1 MSVRTPSSFPSA
13 LDHGPHICKIDRLIL
28 YRKKQWHVSFFMN
41 LTKKKAEKPP
51 VLRPDY
57 FSLLLFP
64 FLAHPPQR
72 YCSYYFFLSPFSC
85 AGCRTHR
92 KEGEGREVIILI
104 NFSITLSSPFQNVCL
119 SGTTALEERSK
130 KSSKSYVHTDL
141 KQQSVLSLLSLN
153 LK

>member
-1 MSVRTPSSFPSA
+1 MACFF
-13 LDHGPHICKIDRLIL
+13 L
-28 YRKKQWHVSFFMN
+28 YEFNQKK
-41 LTKKKAEKPP
+41 KKKAEKPP

-104 NFSITLSSPFQNVCL
+104 NFSVTLSSPFQNVCL